1 MEKVKAHASSQFCEP
16 FESDFNMTIPN
27 HFSFDSEYSFFIQV
41 WHMGMIA

>member
-1 MEKVKAHASSQFCEP
+1 MEKVRAHASSQFYER
-16 FESDFNMTIPN
+16 FEFDFKMTIPN